1 MITKRIASL
10 SFMFVTILLIGCD
23 DKEVTPVSDLTL
35 IPVRLEEPG
44 YTLELMYNDQRQL
57 THSKATGKMPDN
69 DNIIT
74 VQEMFYD
81 ASGKLVKST
90 KNDEWRTE
98 YYYEGDV
105 LVRMDEFYKGARHLD
120 YRFTY
125 NDQGRILETATW
137 KADGMPYSKTLN
149 TWDARGNLISER
161 YYEFD
166 NVNFLLQYLNEYS
179 GYDDKISVD
188 RLFNLNIIGGHT
200 AGVTRLRHQHNPAKL
215 EVRNADGL
223 VSITEQ
229 YTYSYNEM
237 GYPTERTATVTFR
250 DGSSRS
256 YTTRY
261 FYEER

>member
-1 MITKRIASL
+1 MITKRVAIL
-10 SFMFVTILLIGCD
+10 SFMFATILLIGCD
-23 DKEVTPVSDLTL
+23 DKEVTPVNDLTL

-81 ASGKLVKST
+81 ASGKLVRST
-90 KNDEWRTE
+90 KDNEWRTE

-105 LVRMDEFYKGARHLD
+105 LVRMDEFLKESLHLD

-125 NDQGRILETATW
+125 DNLGRILETATW
-137 KADGMPYSKTLN
+137 KADGVPYSKIVN
-149 TWDARGNLISER
+149 TWDTHGNLVSER

-166 NVNFLLQYLNEYS
+166 NVNFLLKYLNEYS

-188 RLFNLNIIGGHT
+188 QLFNLNIIGGRT
-200 AGVTRLRHQHNPAKL
+200 AGSVRLRRQHNPAKL
-215 EVRNADGL
+215 EVKNADGL
-223 VSITEQ
+223 VSITEE
-229 YTYSYNEM
+229 YAYSYNET

-256 YTTRY
+256 YSSRY